1 MKDKITKITQILSKT
16 WDFDEDIKQDVF
28 IKIVEKIKL
37 DDYADETLLSLVRKM
52 LKNEMIDQ
60 KRKEKFNYVD
70 ADASEI
76 DFLTFLADDEWF
88 DMDDKEIM
96 LRRALKSLDQKEQ
109 EIFEMVLQGK
119 KNSEISSQ
127 LKITENTIKSI
138 RKRGVQKLKKI
149 ML

>member
-1 MKDKITKITQILSKT
+1 MNEKIEKITQILSKT

-60 KRKEKFNYVD
+60 KRKQRMNYID

-76 DFLTFLADDEWF
+76 DFLTFLADEEWF
-88 DMDDKEIM
+88 DIDDKEIM

-138 RKRGVQKLKKI
+138 RKRAVQKLKKI

>member
-60 KRKEKFNYVD
+60 KRKQRMNYID

-76 DFLTFLADDEWF
+76 DFLTFLADEEWF
-88 DMDDKEIM
+88 DIDDKEIM